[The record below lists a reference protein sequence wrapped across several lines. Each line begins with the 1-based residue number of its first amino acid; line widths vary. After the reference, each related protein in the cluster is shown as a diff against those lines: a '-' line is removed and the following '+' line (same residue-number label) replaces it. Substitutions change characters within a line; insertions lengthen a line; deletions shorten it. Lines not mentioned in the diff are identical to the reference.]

1 MDVKRNLAA
10 SFESNLEKII
20 HGTLSDHTTTSEL
33 ADSDLT
39 LERLQKTLE
48 RFENHDLVDDID
60 AYLRGGVELLDAT
73 RWLRQGSGVLVRD
86 VSTMERIHNI
96 SPQIRVLLEPNV
108 PENVAWVVEPTLF
121 DEIWRLEQSK

>member
-1 MDVKRNLAA
+1 MQRDLAA

-20 HGTLSDHTTTSEL
+20 HDVLLNHTTASEL

-39 LERLQKTLE
+39 LERLQQTLE
-48 RFENHDLVDDID
+48 HFENQNLVDDID
-60 AYLRGGVELLDAT
+60 AYLRGGVELLGAT
-73 RWLRQGSGVLVRD
+73 QWLRQGSGMLVHD

-96 SPQIRVLLEPNV
+96 SPQTRVLLEPNV
-108 PENVAWVVEPTLF
+108 PENAAWVVEPTLF